1 MSQLVR
7 LLLVCL
13 TMLILPL
20 QAQAMSRSAHAHDHG
35 AAPTHTAPMPPE
47 MQHVSHAHPAAQAQA
62 LANADRHCASG
73 QAHCQDK
80 AQTGADHGCGGAHCA
95 LCAALPHLAF
105 RLPVIALTADAYEA
119 DCQQALAAGMDD
131 FLTKPV
137 LYEALR
143 ATLLRWL
150 PRRD

>member
-7 LLLVCL
+7 LLLICL
-13 TMLILPL
+13 TLLILPL
-20 QAQAMSRSAHAHDHG
+20 QGQAMSRSALTHDHG
-35 AAPTHTAPMPPE
+35 ATPAHTAHTMSPE
-47 MQHVSHAHPAAQAQA
+47 MQHVSHTHPAAQAQA

-105 RLPVIALTADAYEA
+105 RLPVIAVNSELVPVPLTAG
-119 DCQQALAAGMDD
+119 LAPPLDSLERPPQHRLA
-131 FLTKPV
+131 
-137 LYEALR
+137 
-143 ATLLRWL
+143 
-150 PRRD
+150 

>member
-62 LANADRHCASG
+62 LVNADSHCASS
-73 QAHCQDK
+73 QAHCHDK

-105 RLPVIALTADAYEA
+105 RLPVIALNTELVSEPLTAGVAPPLDSLERPP
-119 DCQQALAAGMDD
+119 QRLLA
-131 FLTKPV
+131 
-137 LYEALR
+137 
-143 ATLLRWL
+143 
-150 PRRD
+150 

>member
-20 QAQAMSRSAHAHDHG
+20 QGQAMSRSAHTHDHG
-35 AAPTHTAPMPPE
+35 ATPAHTAHPMPHE

-62 LANADRHCASG
+62 LVNADSHCASS
-73 QAHCQDK
+73 QAHCHDK
-80 AQTGADHGCGGAHCA
+80 AHTGADHGCGGAHCT

-105 RLPVIALTADAYEA
+105 RLPVIALNTE
-119 DCQQALAAGMDD
+119 
-131 FLTKPV
+131 
-137 LYEALR
+137 
-143 ATLLRWL
+143 
-150 PRRD
+150 

>member
-7 LLLVCL
+7 LLLICL
-13 TMLILPL
+13 TLLILPL
-20 QAQAMSRSAHAHDHG
+20 QGQAMARSALTHDHG
-35 AAPTHTAPMPPE
+35 ATPAHTAHTMPPE

-105 RLPVIALTADAYEA
+105 RLPVIALNSELVPVPLTRG
-119 DCQQALAAGMDD
+119 LAPPLDSLERPPQHRLA
-131 FLTKPV
+131 
-137 LYEALR
+137 
-143 ATLLRWL
+143 
-150 PRRD
+150 

>member
-105 RLPVIALTADAYEA
+105 RLPVIALNNELVPVPLTAG
-119 DCQQALAAGMDD
+119 LAPPLDSLERPPQHRLA
-131 FLTKPV
+131 
-137 LYEALR
+137 
-143 ATLLRWL
+143 
-150 PRRD
+150 

>member
-47 MQHVSHAHPAAQAQA
+47 MQHVSHAHPAPQAQA

-105 RLPVIALTADAYEA
+105 RLPVIALNSELVPVTLTAGVAPPLDSLERPP
-119 DCQQALAAGMDD
+119 QHRLA
-131 FLTKPV
+131 
-137 LYEALR
+137 
-143 ATLLRWL
+143 
-150 PRRD
+150 

>member
-62 LANADRHCASG
+62 LAKADRHCASG

-105 RLPVIALTADAYEA
+105 RLPVIALNSELVPVTLTAGVAPPLDSLERPP
-119 DCQQALAAGMDD
+119 QHRLA
-131 FLTKPV
+131 
-137 LYEALR
+137 
-143 ATLLRWL
+143 
-150 PRRD
+150 

>member
-62 LANADRHCASG
+62 LANAERHCASG

-105 RLPVIALTADAYEA
+105 RLPVIALNNELVPVPLTAGVAPPLDSLERPP
-119 DCQQALAAGMDD
+119 QHRLA
-131 FLTKPV
+131 
-137 LYEALR
+137 
-143 ATLLRWL
+143 
-150 PRRD
+150 

>member
-62 LANADRHCASG
+62 LANADRHCPSG

-105 RLPVIALTADAYEA
+105 RLPVIALNSELVPVTLTAGVAPPLDSLERPP
-119 DCQQALAAGMDD
+119 QHRLA
-131 FLTKPV
+131 
-137 LYEALR
+137 
-143 ATLLRWL
+143 
-150 PRRD
+150 

>member
-20 QAQAMSRSAHAHDHG
+20 QAQAMSRSAHAHDHS
-35 AAPTHTAPMPPE
+35 ATQAHTAHPMPPE

-105 RLPVIALTADAYEA
+105 RLPVIALNSELVPVTLTAGVAPPLDSLERPP
-119 DCQQALAAGMDD
+119 QHRLA
-131 FLTKPV
+131 
-137 LYEALR
+137 
-143 ATLLRWL
+143 
-150 PRRD
+150 

>member
-20 QAQAMSRSAHAHDHG
+20 QAQAMSRSAHAHDHS
-35 AAPTHTAPMPPE
+35 ATQAHTAHPMPPE

-105 RLPVIALTADAYEA
+105 RLPVIALNSELVPVPLTAG
-119 DCQQALAAGMDD
+119 LAPPLDSLERPPQHRLA
-131 FLTKPV
+131 
-137 LYEALR
+137 
-143 ATLLRWL
+143 
-150 PRRD
+150 

>member
-80 AQTGADHGCGGAHCA
+80 AHTGADHGCGGAHCA

-105 RLPVIALTADAYEA
+105 RLPVIALNTELVSVTLTAGVAPPLDSLERPP
-119 DCQQALAAGMDD
+119 QHRLA
-131 FLTKPV
+131 
-137 LYEALR
+137 
-143 ATLLRWL
+143 
-150 PRRD
+150 

>member
-20 QAQAMSRSAHAHDHG
+20 QGQAMSRSAHAHDHG

-62 LANADRHCASG
+62 LANADRHFASG

-105 RLPVIALTADAYEA
+105 RLPVIALNSELVPVTLTAGVAPPLDSLERPP
-119 DCQQALAAGMDD
+119 QHRLA
-131 FLTKPV
+131 
-137 LYEALR
+137 
-143 ATLLRWL
+143 
-150 PRRD
+150 

>member
-35 AAPTHTAPMPPE
+35 AAPTHTAHPMPPE
-47 MQHVSHAHPAAQAQA
+47 MQHVSHAHPAPQAQA

-105 RLPVIALTADAYEA
+105 RLPVIALNSELVPVTLTAGVAPPLDSLERPP
-119 DCQQALAAGMDD
+119 QHRLA
-131 FLTKPV
+131 
-137 LYEALR
+137 
-143 ATLLRWL
+143 
-150 PRRD
+150 